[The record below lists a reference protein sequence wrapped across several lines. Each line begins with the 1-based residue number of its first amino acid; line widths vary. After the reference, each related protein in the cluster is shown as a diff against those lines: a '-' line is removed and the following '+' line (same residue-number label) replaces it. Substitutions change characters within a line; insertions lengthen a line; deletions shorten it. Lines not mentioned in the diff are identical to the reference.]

1 MADGSPVGD
10 VTEVPVPDRLD
21 FEIQAGGAQEG
32 RERIRTDPAAAL
44 GEKTLAAPLN
54 GDRHRVVSGAR
65 VEQPER
71 PRVARP
77 RRQRRLLVS
86 RADQAVRHVLE
97 TTDGLVA
104 VEESFDAPRETS
116 GNGAA
121 RFHGTIDKTQR
132 DVLRRQ
138 IRELADAPNAVD
150 LLRQLVDVVDLDE
163 SYIEIDINALA
174 LPAGVHLFESL
185 GHELFPRALPDH
197 ALLSSH
203 HRVDGSVR
211 LAGDVAVRQGIDG
224 VAIRHETAD

>member
-1 MADGSPVGD
+1 
-10 VTEVPVPDRLD
+10 
-21 FEIQAGGAQEG
+21 
-32 RERIRTDPAAAL
+32 
-44 GEKTLAAPLN
+44 
-54 GDRHRVVSGAR
+54 
-65 VEQPER
+65 
-71 PRVARP
+71 
-77 RRQRRLLVS
+77 
-86 RADQAVRHVLE
+86 E

-104 VEESFDAPRETS
+104 VEESLDTPRETS

-121 RFHGTIDKTQR
+121 RFHGTIDETQR

-150 LLRQLVDVVDLDE
+150 LRRPLVDVVDLDE

-174 LPAGVHLFESL
+174 LPAGLHLFESL

-224 VAIRHETAD
+224 VAIRYETADRGDALFPLRVDQDREAAADPVFRKGLRNRRGGRQSLERRPDDAHPPAASLRAA